1 MPDLCVSACIYIV
14 QTILQNAT
22 WAICLYILLNETHE
36 DLWDNAV
43 YMVYSSEFSGGV
55 LHNSFA
61 NIMNC
66 IGKLGTNGC
75 VVMSVHYLGIMS
87 FP

>member
-1 MPDLCVSACIYIV
+1 M
-14 QTILQNAT
+14 
-22 WAICLYILLNETHE
+22 HK
-36 DLWDNAV
+36 
-43 YMVYSSEFSGGV
+43 
-55 LHNSFA
+55 SFV

-87 FP
+87 FPEIWNKISTYYPDSMPHWSNVVLMI